1 MSVSPAEQIQVI
13 VGNVQ
18 SIEIPGQGRVY
29 ADVGQIT
36 LLITFDENGDP
47 IFELTSQH
55 GQHDGD
61 QLEAL
66 CSVLG

>member
-1 MSVSPAEQIQVI
+1 
-13 VGNVQ
+13 
-18 SIEIPGQGRVY
+18 VY

-55 GQHDGD
+55 GQHDDG